1 MDDATL
7 ERLMIDESLG
17 VLDADVSTLLAAYTA
32 QNPAASERANWQE
45 LAAKLRQAMPVATEQ
60 ALPPL
65 HLPAS
70 RHRQSWSHARSILA
84 LAAAIALGIGI
95 GLWRAPATAT
105 SPPPAAQASAAAPAV
120 SLPPP
125 PANGQSF
132 WSSKRLL
139 AMAQSQKSESRME
152 SARFTR
158 PLGFEWLESQ
168 TQGVQ

>member
-7 ERLMIDESLG
+7 ERLMIDEALG
-17 VLDADVSTLLAAYTA
+17 VLDADTSALLVAFTA

-45 LAAKLRQAMPVATEQ
+45 LAGKLRQAMPVATEQ

-95 GLWRAPATAT
+95 GLWRTPATGNQPVAAPGAQSAT
-105 SPPPAAQASAAAPAV
+105 AAPAF

-125 PANGQSF
+125 PSDAQSF

-139 AMAQSQKSESRME
+139 AMAEAQKGLARPQSPPIWSLER
-152 SARFTR
+152 
-158 PLGFEWLESQ
+158 LGIQ